1 MSNGFLLRQN
11 DDGTWGRYEPY
22 TTIVVETEDEFT
34 ELNKRLELAEKMQ
47 WIPCSERL
55 PKDLEDVLVWVS
67 GVFISGAHVGEEC
80 QWYGT
85 GYMINAKWNVE
96 CYKHIKDIKVIAWMP
111 LPEPYK
117 GEQP

>member
-1 MSNGFLLRQN
+1 MSNVFLLRQN

-22 TTIVVETEDEFT
+22 TTIVVETEEEFN

-55 PKDLEDVLVWVS
+55 PEIREGLYSSNCVLTTMVS
-67 GVFISGAHVGEEC
+67 AGGSSFVCVGFYHKGIG
-80 QWYGT
+80 W
-85 GYMINAKWNVE
+85 INGINDE
-96 CYKHIKDIKVIAWMP
+96 KVIAWMP

-117 GEQP
+117 GE